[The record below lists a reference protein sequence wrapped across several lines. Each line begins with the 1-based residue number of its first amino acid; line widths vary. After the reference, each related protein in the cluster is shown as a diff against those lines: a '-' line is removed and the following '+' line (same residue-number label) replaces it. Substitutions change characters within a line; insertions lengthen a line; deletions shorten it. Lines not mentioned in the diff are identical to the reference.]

1 MRIKDDL
8 SPAKAFLATF
18 TIITGAS
25 FGAIAVAIRYGF
37 LAVSFGYFCQ
47 QIFVIKYLLFKILYG
62 PEFY

>member
-37 LAVSFGYFCQ
+37 LAVSFGYF
-47 QIFVIKYLLFKILYG
+47 FNKSL
-62 PEFY
+62 